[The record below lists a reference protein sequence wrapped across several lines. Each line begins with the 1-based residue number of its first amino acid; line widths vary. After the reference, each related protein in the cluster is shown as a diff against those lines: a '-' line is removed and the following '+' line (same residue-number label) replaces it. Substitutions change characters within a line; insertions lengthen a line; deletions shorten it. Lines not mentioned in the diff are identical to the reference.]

1 MTCYQQLPGPIHSL
15 GTGMQ
20 KLEYKPHPSA
30 ISIYLQKSTRLL
42 SVPHKHGYIPT
53 IVLHHSLYALGK
65 GFCIYITYRN
75 ISSTGHS
82 IPNLFIKKKKTQQYS
97 PCFEEA
103 CYLYRIFFFPL
114 MVPVHYKKQENVKT
128 IPLLRQLSNKYRN
141 KQPQTARNSKI
152 HR

>member
-1 MTCYQQLPGPIHSL
+1 
-15 GTGMQ
+15 MQ

-103 CYLYRIFFFPL
+103 CYLYRIFFFSSYGACTL
-114 MVPVHYKKQENVKT
+114 QKTGKCENNSPV
-128 IPLLRQLSNKYRN
+128 
-141 KQPQTARNSKI
+141 KI
-152 HR
+152 AQQ